1 MGTEQVGGQGS
12 VQNRCVARS
21 LYGAGG
27 WSWVCTEQV
36 GGQGSVQNRCVA
48 RSLYGA
54 GGWSGV
60 CTEQVG
66 GKVICIGK
74 LMRSK

>member
-1 MGTEQVGGQGS
+1 MG
-12 VQNRCVARS
+12 
-21 LYGAGG
+21 
-27 WSWVCTEQV
+27 TEQV